1 MEENKEDGQW
11 TDILYQE
18 QIEMEEAPTQRTPIG
33 ELVAYQ
39 FMWQEPTNKDTGQ
52 ETYDRQE
59 YLAGDEVKPVEQCL
73 SKELKAVDCS

>member
-18 QIEMEEAPTQRTPIG
+18 QIEMEEASTQRTPIG

-39 FMWQEPTNKDTGQ
+39 FM
-52 ETYDRQE
+52 R
-59 YLAGDEVKPVEQCL
+59 
-73 SKELKAVDCS
+73 